1 MALLQ
6 RKTNIMILRI
16 CKNCTLC
23 PALLLKG
30 LSSHCQDSAFPLPF
44 KCSSFYHWILYLLR
58 SMGFHIWGQILFCSF
73 PGRISPC
80 WEAPDSWV
88 ISSKQAALI
97 FSRMDTTA
105 LPRNQL
111 LSTSAAHFCV
121 TGVSAF
127 GQEYLGPK
135 AAHCQIQQSRGFYLQ
150 CHYFLFLCVCT
161 VN

>member
-1 MALLQ
+1 
-6 RKTNIMILRI
+6 MILRI

-23 PALLLKG
+23 PALLKG
-30 LSSHCQDSAFPLPF
+30 LSSNSQDSAFPLPY
-44 KCSSFYHWILYLLR
+44 KCSLHHWILHLLR
-58 SMGFHIWGQILFCSF
+58 FMRFHFWGQILFWFTLCAF

-80 WEAPDSWV
+80 WETPDSGV
-88 ISSKQAALI
+88 SSSKQAAPTS
-97 FSRMDTTA
+97 SRMEHQTTA

-127 GQEYLGPK
+127 GQEYLSPK

-150 CHYFLFLCVCT
+150 CHYFPFLCVCT